1 MILAVEIENSKINFG
16 IFDTDG
22 SNTTTFGITAD
33 IMKTSDEYAVLI
45 DGILNYYK
53 IDRNEINGIALCSV
67 VPMLTNIIYL
77 VIKQIF
83 PTADLIKV
91 EKGIKTGFAIK
102 VDNPSELGA
111 DLVANATAVM
121 EIKANENIIKGS
133 SVIIDVGTATTI
145 FALNEK
151 NEFIAKLDSDTLET
165 SSLVVDNLS
174 SKNINSLSIDS
185 LTNYLIHVD
194 LQNQKTYIYSGS
206 KNSWA
211 LAKTFSCSTGVSGS
225 DTPEGIFTIK
235 ERGDWF
241 FSDKYQQGAKYW
253 VQFSGNYLFH
263 SFPYDESQSNILDYT
278 LGTPSSHGCIRLS
291 VEDSKWIYDNIP
303 SNTKVIIK

>member
-77 VIKQIF
+77 VMKQIF
-83 PTADLIKV
+83 PSAELIKV

-151 NEFIAKLDSDTLET
+151 NEFIGGSIFPGIGMSLNSLHGDTAQLPNVSLIPPTKIIGKNSQDSIRSGVVFGTAIMIDGFIDKFAKEMNSDNINVFITGEYAQTLI
-165 SSLVVDNLS
+165 SLCS
-174 SKNINSLSIDS
+174 SKYRYIPDLTLRGLYSI
-185 LTNYLIHVD
+185 Y
-194 LQNQKTYIYSGS
+194 K
-206 KNSWA
+206 KNS
-211 LAKTFSCSTGVSGS
+211 
-225 DTPEGIFTIK
+225 
-235 ERGDWF
+235 
-241 FSDKYQQGAKYW
+241 
-253 VQFSGNYLFH
+253 N
-263 SFPYDESQSNILDYT
+263 N
-278 LGTPSSHGCIRLS
+278 
-291 VEDSKWIYDNIP
+291 
-303 SNTKVIIK
+303 